1 MLEEVSI
8 VELTSR
14 HRRAASPNRTM
25 PRHELTYPKDAHN
38 TVKRYNSN
46 AIHSIVNESPLVH
59 VSFLPEGSP
68 FPAVLPMI
76 GQMGSFDRP
85 SADIG
90 DVLDLYL
97 HGYVSS
103 RLVNLSR
110 NSGDPAK
117 GEKEGDEEGEKAGEE
132 GEKAGEK
139 AGEKKKEPGL
149 PVTVCASL
157 VDGLVLALSPN
168 AHSYNYRSAVLFGYA
183 TVVTDVAEKLYAM
196 EIITNGV
203 VPDRWSKTRVP
214 PNAAEMQ
221 STSVLRVRIV
231 NGSAKIRTGSTHDDR
246 CDLDDDSVLDS
257 VWAGVIPLYP
267 ALGTPIPATYN
278 RVKAVPDYLEQ
289 YRADFNTSGHEAS
302 IEAAAEPP
310 ANAKE

>member
-1 MLEEVSI
+1 
-8 VELTSR
+8 
-14 HRRAASPNRTM
+14 M
-25 PRHELTYPKDAHN
+25 PRQELTYPKDAHN
-38 TVKRYNSN
+38 TVKRYNSIAN
-46 AIHSIVNESPLVH
+46 YSLKTIHSIVNESPLVH
-59 VSFLPEGSP
+59 VSFQPEGSP

-110 NSGDPAK
+110 DSDAEDK
-117 GEKEGDEEGEKAGEE
+117 EK
-132 GEKAGEK
+132 
-139 AGEKKKEPGL
+139 GL

-196 EIITNGV
+196 EVITNGV
-203 VPDRWSKTRVP
+203 VPDRWRQTRVP

-221 STSVLRVRIV
+221 STSVLKVRIV

-267 ALGTPIPATYN
+267 TLGTPIPAAYN

-289 YRADFNTSGHEAS
+289 FRTETNELGHQAS
-302 IEAAAEPP
+302 IEAAVEP
-310 ANAKE
+310 KK

>member
-1 MLEEVSI
+1 
-8 VELTSR
+8 
-14 HRRAASPNRTM
+14 
-25 PRHELTYPKDAHN
+25 
-38 TVKRYNSN
+38 
-46 AIHSIVNESPLVH
+46 
-59 VSFLPEGSP
+59 
-68 FPAVLPMI
+68 MI

-110 NSGDPAK
+110 NSGDAVGE
-117 GEKEGDEEGEKAGEE
+117 GEKEQET
-132 GEKAGEK
+132 
-139 AGEKKKEPGL
+139 GL

-203 VPDRWSKTRVP
+203 VPGRWSQTRVP

-246 CDLDDDSVLDS
+246 CDLDDNSVLDS

-267 ALGTPIPATYN
+267 TLGTPIPATYN
-278 RVKAVPDYLEQ
+278 RVKAVPSHLEQ
-289 YRADFNTSGHEAS
+289 YRADFNTAGHEAS
-302 IEAAAEPP
+302 IAAAAEPP
-310 ANAKE
+310 TDAEE